1 MMSYRAWAAVLGL
14 ALFAGGLGLVNSQ
27 YRARSLFVDL
37 EAAQQEARRLDA
49 DATRLNADLGTLTQ
63 PASVAVAAHNLG
75 LRPIEPA
82 RTIYLGAA
90 PAVPGAQGAP

>member
-1 MMSYRAWAAVLGL
+1 MSSVRLWALVLGA
-14 ALFAGGLGLVNSQ
+14 ALFVSMLSIVSAQ

-49 DATRLNADLGTLTQ
+49 EASRLRVELGSSTQ
-63 PASVAVAAHNLG
+63 PATIGAAARALG

-82 RTIYLGAA
+82 HTVYLSAA
-90 PAVPGAQGAP
+90 SAAGVP

>member
-1 MMSYRAWAAVLGL
+1 MSALRLWALVLGA
-14 ALFAGGLGLVNSQ
+14 ALFVSMLSIVSAQ

-49 DATRLNADLGTLTQ
+49 EASRLRVELGSSTQ
-63 PASVAVAAHNLG
+63 PAAIGAAARALG

-82 RTIYLGAA
+82 RTVYLSAA
-90 PAVPGAQGAP
+90 TAAGAP